1 VAAVAAVGEQGRA
14 DWPAGGLGTGLG
26 AQVAAAAGL
35 RVGTGT
41 GVADPAPTGRG
52 LATALGGSAAVV
64 GVADEAWPPAAAEA
78 APEHPVSASP
88 AATPSA
94 APIVTRDVL
103 SCIRTRM
110 LLNAVGD
117 NDQNTGK
124 YVAASEKLSRSGSNL
139 SPCTAV

>member
-1 VAAVAAVGEQGRA
+1 VVSAVAGV
-14 DWPAGGLGTGLG
+14 PA
-26 AQVAAAAGL
+26 L
-35 RVGTGT
+35 R
-41 GVADPAPTGRG
+41 DAP
-52 LATALGGSAAVV
+52 
-64 GVADEAWPPAAAEA
+64 DEAGPPAAAEA

-103 SCIRTRM
+103 SCIRTCM

-117 NDQNTGK
+117 NDPNTGK
-124 YVAASEKLSRSGSNL
+124 YVAASEKLSPPGSNL